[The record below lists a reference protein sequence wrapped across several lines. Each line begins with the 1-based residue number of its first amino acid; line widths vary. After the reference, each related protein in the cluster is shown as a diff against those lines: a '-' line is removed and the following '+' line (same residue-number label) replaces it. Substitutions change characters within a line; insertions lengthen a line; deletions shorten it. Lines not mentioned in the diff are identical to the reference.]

1 VTIHE
6 IDQLWTELREI
17 RMRIDRLWV
26 AVLIVG
32 GACGGSQLVSQILG
46 GV

>member
-1 VTIHE
+1 MTQHE
-6 IDQLWTELREI
+6 MDQLWTELREI
-17 RMRIDRLWV
+17 RTRVDRLWW

-32 GACGGSQLVSQILG
+32 GACGGSSLVSQIIA